1 MFTNLIESSS
11 HAQEFKRRGS
21 FVLFTTVTYAVLLLI
36 TGVVSIYAYDARLG
50 QQNLELE
57 ITLLTPETLPTE
69 PAPQPPSPAAGSNT
83 PTHNDSPVDRFRR
96 PTATVDTPQLP
107 PDKVSTAPNPFP
119 PIRNTPW
126 IQSDGGNSYAQPTGP
141 GGPGGGRGTGVP
153 ARVEVPIEEPPP
165 APTQTPAPKILR
177 ISKVINNQAISL
189 PKPIYPPIAKQ
200 IKLQGIVNVQV
211 LIDETGK
218 VISAKAVSGSPLLI
232 PEAQKAAFQARFS
245 PAFIGEQPVKVSGV
259 ISYNFVLQ

>member
-50 QQNLELE
+50 QQNLDLD
-57 ITLLTPETLPTE
+57 IILLTPETLPTE
-69 PAPQPPSPAAGSNT
+69 PAPRPPSPPAGANT
-83 PTHNDSPVDRFRR
+83 PTHNDSPVDRFRQ
-96 PTATVDTPQLP
+96 PTATVDTPELP
-107 PDKVSTAPNPFP
+107 PKTISSAPNPFLP
-119 PIRNTPW
+119 VRNQPW
-126 IQSDGGNSYAQPTGP
+126 VQSDDRDSYAQPGP
-141 GGPGGGRGTGVP
+141 GGPAGGRGTGVP
-153 ARVEVPIEEPPP
+153 THVEIPIEDPPP
-165 APTQTPAPKILR
+165 VPTPTPAPKILR

-189 PKPIYPPIAKQ
+189 PKPIYPPIARQAKV
-200 IKLQGIVNVQV
+200 QGIVNVQV
-211 LIDETGK
+211 LIDENGK